1 MSDDANPAYPAP
13 QGVPAVALLNVTD
26 ALALLGDNTE
36 LYLQIA
42 QDFCAELSALQPEL
56 ARLLH
61 PEADLGETKRVLHT
75 FKGLSLT
82 VGASPLSGAFRQAE
96 AWIKDC
102 ERLNAPPDATALAV
116 ARQQLM
122 AACAATLSAFAQV
135 LPQLA
140 RAPDPASAQ
149 TINPPLQLDT
159 DQLLDDLR
167 TLLPLL
173 ETNNVRA
180 TDVNADI
187 QKRYPAAH
195 ARLNAL
201 EAAVQ
206 SFDFVQGVVQCQA
219 LIRSLSD
226 NN

>member
-1 MSDDANPAYPAP
+1 
-13 QGVPAVALLNVTD
+13 
-26 ALALLGDNTE
+26 
-36 LYLQIA
+36 
-42 QDFCAELSALQPEL
+42 
-56 ARLLH
+56 
-61 PEADLGETKRVLHT
+61 
-75 FKGLSLT
+75 
-82 VGASPLSGAFRQAE
+82 
-96 AWIKDC
+96 
-102 ERLNAPPDATALAV
+102 
-116 ARQQLM
+116 
-122 AACAATLSAFAQV
+122 
-135 LPQLA
+135 
-140 RAPDPASAQ
+140 
-149 TINPPLQLDT
+149 
-159 DQLLDDLR
+159 LR

-180 TDVNADI
+180 IDVNADI

>member
-1 MSDDANPAYPAP
+1 MSDDANPAHPNP
-13 QGVPAVALLNVTD
+13 QGARAVALLNVAD
-26 ALALLGDNTE
+26 AIASLGDNTE

-42 QDFCAELSALQPEL
+42 HDFCTELAALQPEL
-56 ARLLH
+56 ARLLQPH
-61 PEADLGETKRVLHT
+61 ADLGESKRVLHT

-82 VGASPLSGAFRQAE
+82 VGASILSGAFQQAE
-96 AWIKDC
+96 GWIKEC
-102 ERLNAPPDATALAV
+102 ERLNAPPDAAALAV
-116 ARQQLM
+116 ARQQLV
-122 AACAATLSAFAQV
+122 AACDATLGAFAQV
-135 LPQLA
+135 LPGMAQ
-140 RAPDPASAQ
+140 APGPAAVQ
-149 TINPPLQLDT
+149 PNTPPLQFDT
-159 DQLLDDLR
+159 DQLLHDLR

-180 TDVNADI
+180 IDVNADI
-187 QKRYPAAH
+187 HKRYPAAH

-201 EAAVQ
+201 EAAVH